1 MTTLSTPR
9 TKTAEPAGTSEPAKT
24 QSPDSAA
31 QTAPLPLPRGPLSAT
46 VVTALRERPDTRPY
60 LPTGAGRADPYG
72 HDLQLT
78 LQICYELHYQGFT
91 DVDPDWEWH
100 PDLLRLRTALE
111 QRFLAALRAD
121 VPGGG
126 RDADV
131 ESALDDLLVEPV
143 YGEGLTHWL
152 RDKGTWLQ
160 MREFLAMRS
169 IYHLKEADPHV
180 WAIPRLRGQAK
191 AALVAVE
198 FDEFGGGRYERMHS
212 RLYAD
217 LLEAAELSSDY
228 LGYIEHV
235 PPQVFA
241 TVNLMS
247 MFGLHRNL
255 RGALVGH
262 FAAAEITTA
271 PSAHRMVQAL
281 DRMNAPEACRFF
293 YTEHVEADA
302 VHEQVLR
309 REVIGDLLTREPR
322 LAADVVFGIQATELL
337 ESRLAEH
344 ALKHWRKGRSALR
357 RPLNET

>member
-1 MTTLSTPR
+1 
-9 TKTAEPAGTSEPAKT
+9 
-24 QSPDSAA
+24 
-31 QTAPLPLPRGPLSAT
+31 
-46 VVTALRERPDTRPY
+46 
-60 LPTGAGRADPYG
+60 
-72 HDLQLT
+72 
-78 LQICYELHYQGFT
+78 
-91 DVDPDWEWH
+91 
-100 PDLLRLRTALE
+100 
-111 QRFLAALRAD
+111 
-121 VPGGG
+121 
-126 RDADV
+126 
-131 ESALDDLLVEPV
+131 
-143 YGEGLTHWL
+143 
-152 RDKGTWLQ
+152 DKGTWLQ